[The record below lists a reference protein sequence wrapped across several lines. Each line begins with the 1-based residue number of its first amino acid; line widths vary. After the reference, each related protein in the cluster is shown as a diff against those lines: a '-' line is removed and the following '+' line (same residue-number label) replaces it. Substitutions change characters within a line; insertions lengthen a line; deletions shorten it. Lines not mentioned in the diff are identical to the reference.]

1 MSHRKTFDSGKH
13 SPELEKTSSINAH
26 SSRTRSTLSSVNT
39 QSTAQHSMFS
49 DEGRAFLDVVD
60 VDDVARTLLD
70 VWLDT
75 IDAL

>member
-1 MSHRKTFDSGKH
+1 
-13 SPELEKTSSINAH
+13 
-26 SSRTRSTLSSVNT
+26 
-39 QSTAQHSMFS
+39 MFS